1 MYTPLLAF
9 SFKIL
14 QCLDTAGTAV
24 PLCIV
29 CVYTHLYHT
38 HTHNLSLTLNSQQQY
53 TGYRL
58 FIFKLMYQS
67 IYFSTIELL
76 SFFCTPVVSFLPAMQ
91 TQRMFASSIKRLK
104 DFGLVS
110 LLWIQPNCPVVCW
123 TNLFVGLLFLLSRR
137 GCSGCL
143 FHSLVLL
150 LLPPLV
156 KVV

>member
-1 MYTPLLAF
+1 MYT
-9 SFKIL
+9 
-14 QCLDTAGTAV
+14 
-24 PLCIV
+24 
-29 CVYTHLYHT
+29 HT
-38 HTHNLSLTLNSQQQY
+38 HTTSLSQLSTLN
-53 TGYRL
+53 TTIPL

-67 IYFSTIELL
+67 IYFSIELL

-91 TQRMFASSIKRLK
+91 TQCMFASSIKRLK

-137 GCSGCL
+137 GCSGCF